1 MSIKWVPR
9 ISGNWMVKSKLPP
22 QSSCSL
28 KTVESH
34 PWKRDIKFVFTHI
47 FFNLLDN
54 GSWNNTLFSIQR
66 ILGSNQLFCVQQM
79 PTYCLFS
86 SSIVLC
92 KHAIYVHVGTE
103 KNRQLINISE
113 LSEEIGKVWS
123 TLFFCFYVFMDKIY
137 TSAFKGKKKVT
148 PLKKLMMSP
157 GFHNSFRYLFIVYL
171 FQI

>member
-1 MSIKWVPR
+1 MF
-9 ISGNWMVKSKLPP
+9 L
-22 QSSCSL
+22 L
-28 KTVESH
+28 
-34 PWKRDIKFVFTHI
+34 I
-47 FFNLLDN
+47 FFSIFWTVDHEIILYLVYRE
-54 GSWNNTLFSIQR
+54 SWVLISCFA
-66 ILGSNQLFCVQQM
+66 QQM

-103 KNRQLINISE
+103 KNRQLINVSE

-137 TSAFKGKKKVT
+137 TSAFKEKKKVT

>member
-1 MSIKWVPR
+1 MSIKWVPQ

-47 FFNLLDN
+47 FFNLLDS

-103 KNRQLINISE
+103 KNRQLINVSE

-123 TLFFCFYVFMDKIY
+123 TLFFVSMFSWTKSTQVH
-137 TSAFKGKKKVT
+137 
-148 PLKKLMMSP
+148 LKEKRKW
-157 GFHNSFRYLFIVYL
+157 HHWRN
-171 FQI
+171 

>member
-1 MSIKWVPR
+1 MFLLI
-9 ISGNWMVKSKLPP
+9 
-22 QSSCSL
+22 
-28 KTVESH
+28 
-34 PWKRDIKFVFTHI
+34 F